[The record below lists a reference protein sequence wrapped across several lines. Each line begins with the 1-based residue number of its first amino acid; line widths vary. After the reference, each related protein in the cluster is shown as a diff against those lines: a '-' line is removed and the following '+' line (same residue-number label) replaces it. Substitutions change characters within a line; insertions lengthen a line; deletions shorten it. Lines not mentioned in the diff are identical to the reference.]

1 MCAHK
6 VGLTVTGPLELA
18 ICVSPIAVQRGN
30 TEAFLAPA
38 DQIWVCCSPIFIF
51 LCASFLQLNVELGG
65 IVISDHTLASL
76 LWGGGAASL
85 SGKAMWQLQ
94 GITVS
99 LKRHKKRGLIR
110 EECTSLCDCFKN
122 TSSDSLKRR
131 VTLHTS
137 KGCEAIETWRPESY
151 VNWNCY
157 GRAVTLLVVF
167 GDKEV
172 GWAWYIS
179 PVFTC
184 RTCFMLASSLFFVF
198 FPLF

>member
-1 MCAHK
+1 MCILPPA
-6 VGLTVTGPLELA
+6 A
-18 ICVSPIAVQRGN
+18 A
-30 TEAFLAPA
+30 TE
-38 DQIWVCCSPIFIF
+38 
-51 LCASFLQLNVELGG
+51 LNVELGG

-76 LWGGGAASL
+76 LLGGG
-85 SGKAMWQLQ
+85 
-94 GITVS
+94 VS
-99 LKRHKKRGLIR
+99 LRKSNVTTARNHCQFKETQKRGLIR
-110 EECTSLCDCFKN
+110 EECTSLRDCFKN

-172 GWAWYIS
+172 GWAWYSS

-184 RTCFMLASSLFFVF
+184 RMCFMLASSLFFVF
-198 FPLF
+198 FPFFRFIRLSEKSDISEVLFQQRGTDKLFFHWHVDFLF

>member
-1 MCAHK
+1 MCILPPA
-6 VGLTVTGPLELA
+6 A
-18 ICVSPIAVQRGN
+18 A
-30 TEAFLAPA
+30 TE
-38 DQIWVCCSPIFIF
+38 
-51 LCASFLQLNVELGG
+51 LNVELGG

-198 FPLF
+198 SPFFRFIRLSEKNDISEVLFQQRGTDKLFFHWHVNFLS